1 MMRVNNYIERD
12 EKKVDSA
19 IGPPYIEGVRQEEPM
34 IHSNQTVDE
43 GNYLRF
49 VANAANLPHDFV
61 AAHAERIS
69 LAYKMG
75 ETPEMIAEE
84 LKLRYSLRRPMPT
97 KSPRT
102 LASRVVRI

>member
-1 MMRVNNYIERD
+1 
-12 EKKVDSA
+12 
-19 IGPPYIEGVRQEEPM
+19 M
-34 IHSNQTVDE
+34 IHQGQTVDE

-49 VANAANLPHDFV
+49 VTNTANLPHDFLV
-61 AAHAERIS
+61 AHAVRIS

-84 LKLRYSLRRPMPT
+84 LKLRYSLRRPAPT

-102 LASRVVRI
+102 IAARVVRT